1 MDKQSY
7 KQHYHK
13 CAICNIDEYNLLDV
27 HRINEG
33 KEYSLQNCICLC
45 CNCHRKHH
53 SGLIKIT
60 SKGYST
66 NGFIL
71 NYVDEQ
77 GEAQIKLI

>member
-1 MDKQSY
+1 MHKQSF

-13 CAICNIDEYNLLDV
+13 CAICDIDEYNLLDV

-33 KEYSLQNCICLC
+33 KEYSLQNCVCLC

-53 SGLIKIT
+53 SGLIKIISKIFST
-60 SKGYST
+60 SGYV
-66 NGFIL
+66 L

-77 GEAQIKLI
+77 GKDVIKLL